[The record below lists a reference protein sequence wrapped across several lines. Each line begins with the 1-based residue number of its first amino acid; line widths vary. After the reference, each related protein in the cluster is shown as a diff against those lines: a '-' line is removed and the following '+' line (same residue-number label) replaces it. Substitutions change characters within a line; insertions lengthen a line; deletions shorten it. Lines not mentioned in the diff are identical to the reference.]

1 MKKSSKIIL
10 GITVF
15 MVLILGILIIIPF
28 VIDVEKFLPQI
39 ESLAKKTLGRE
50 VKIEGI
56 KLSVLKGLEIKLNG
70 IEIANQEGF
79 AQEPFVEVSE
89 VSARIGITALAQN
102 QIDIKRISLIK
113 PIIRMERNQAG
124 ELSISDLKKK
134 EPEPA
139 PAPSPEKKPAGLEI
153 AGRKVEIGALE
164 IKQARLIFTDYKD
177 QPQKPSTLELNNF
190 NLLLENISQDK
201 PISIESSFCL
211 GEDGDKK
218 NFSIQGKLG
227 PLGEKIEP
235 KNIPVDLA
243 LELSQLDFGLL
254 AGYLSD
260 ALPLKILTGIASGE
274 IIAKGGYDNLAL
286 STNLNITDLSF
297 QDKGETWEQSPK
309 TQLSLISQIS
319 LTLADKLYQI
329 KKADLTLGKSQLGL
343 IGEMKGDKYR
353 FEINQAKLEMG
364 DLSQLVYPLKKLLS
378 EKKASI
384 SGYSLLSLKIEKAS
398 PLSFQTSLDLKDTNL
413 AWPGLLKKAGGEK
426 LLMSLKGKG
435 DEKGYLFE
443 NIALGLAGAEIDGAG
458 SISQDKN
465 INLSVVGNEVAISEL
480 KKIVEPIA
488 KYGLDG
494 KMNLKA
500 RLYGPLSQTEN
511 LGLKIDNLAV
521 KGTEMDFALQGSVE
535 NFSAPRVRFNLE
547 GNELNLDRLMPAEQ
561 KPQPT
566 TPPQAKEGSS
576 SLNALDVEGKLNL
589 KKLLVKGYN
598 AENVRANLTMKKGV
612 LMLDDTNV
620 NMFKGKISGPVKV
633 DLGSK
638 KTSFQTNIN
647 VSSIELPEPFKT
659 MTALANAIFGKVD
672 GNINLSGTGAGWEEL
687 KNTLNGKG
695 KIMVNNGSLKTVD
708 MTGSLVNGW
717 TKTEQFRNFMKT
729 GLGEKDYQI
738 LDETPFTKAQ
748 LEFAI
753 NQGEVEITNLEMGT
767 KQGELSAKGKFD
779 FNYQVK
785 FKGVLTLSESD
796 SNELA
801 KKLGIGPDGK
811 RYFFKNGKYLYLPF
825 ELKGKFPKPQV
836 NLDTEEY
843 GKIVAEN
850 LKAMAQQEIEKQ
862 TDQLKKEVEKKVDD
876 WLKQFKP

>member
-1 MKKSSKIIL
+1 MKRSSKIIL
-10 GITVF
+10 GIAVF
-15 MVLILGILIIIPF
+15 MVLILGILIILPF

-39 ESLAKKTLGRE
+39 QSLAKKTLGRE

-56 KLSVLKGLEIKLNG
+56 KLSLLKGLEIKLNR
-70 IEIANQEGF
+70 IEIANQAGF
-79 AQEPFVEVSE
+79 AQEPFLEVSE
-89 VSARIGITALAQN
+89 ISARIGVLALTKN

-113 PIIRMERNQAG
+113 PIIRLERNQAG

-134 EPEPA
+134 PTEPTPPE
-139 PAPSPEKKPAGLEI
+139 SPEKKPAGLEI

-164 IKQARLIFTDYKD
+164 IKQGRLIFSDYKD
-177 QPQKPSTLELNNF
+177 QPEKASILEVNNF
-190 NLLLENISQDK
+190 NLLLEDISQDK

-211 GEDGDKK
+211 GEDCDKN

-235 KNIPVDLA
+235 KNIPVDLSIQ
-243 LELSQLDFGLL
+243 LSQLNFGPL
-254 AGYLSD
+254 AGYFSD
-260 ALPLKILTGIASGE
+260 SLPLKILSGLASGE
-274 IIAKGGYDNLAL
+274 IIAKGGYDTLAL
-286 STNLNITDLSF
+286 STNLNVADFSF
-297 QDKGETWEQSPK
+297 QDKAETWEQSPK
-309 TQLSLISQIS
+309 TQLSLISQVR
-319 LTLADKLYQI
+319 LNLADKLYQI
-329 KKADLTLGKSQLGL
+329 EKADLALGKSQLGL
-343 IGEMKGDKYR
+343 IGEMKDDKYR
-353 FEINQAKLEMG
+353 FEISQAKLELG

-413 AWPGLLKKAGGEK
+413 TWPGLLKKAGGEK

-435 DEKGYLFE
+435 DEQGYLLE
-443 NIALGLAGAEIDGAG
+443 NIALGLAGAEINGSG

-465 INLSVVGNEVAISEL
+465 INLAVVGDEIAISEL

-488 KYGLDG
+488 EYGLDG
-494 KMNLKA
+494 KMNLQA
-500 RLYGPLSQTEN
+500 RLYGALSQTEN

-521 KGTEMDFALQGSVE
+521 KGTEMDFALNGSVE
-535 NFSAPRVRFNLE
+535 NFSAPKIRFNLE
-547 GNELNLDRLMPAEQ
+547 GRELNLDRLMPTEQ
-561 KPQPT
+561 KPQPA
-566 TPPQAKEGSS
+566 TPPKTEEGSS
-576 SLNALDVEGKLNL
+576 SLNNLDIEGKLNL
-589 KKLLVKGYN
+589 KSLLVKGYQ

-647 VSSIELPEPFKT
+647 VSSIELPEPFKSI
-659 MTALANAIFGKVD
+659 TALANAIFGKVD
-672 GNINLSGTGAGWEEL
+672 GNINLSGTGTGWEEL
-687 KNTLNGKG
+687 KKTLNGKG
-695 KIMVNNGSLKTVD
+695 KIMVNNGSIKTID

-717 TKTEQFRNFMKT
+717 TKTEQFRNFMKS

-738 LDETPFTKAQ
+738 LEETPFTKAE

-753 NQGEVEITNLEMGT
+753 NNGEVEINNLAMGV
-767 KQGELSAKGKFD
+767 KQGELTAKGKFD
-779 FNYQVK
+779 FDYQVK
-785 FKGVLTLSESD
+785 FKGALTLSEFD

-801 KKLGIGPDGK
+801 KKMGIGPEGK